1 MTVELASPVAIVA
14 HDAGGAEMLSS
25 YVARRRV
32 PCRLVLDGPALKI
45 FERKLGSVSLT
56 PLAEAIASCSS
67 LLCGT
72 SWESELEWQAIAAA
86 HAAGKPAIAFLDHW
100 VNYRRR
106 FVRGGVV
113 HLPDAIWVGDDAAET
128 LAREIFPETSVQR
141 VSNPYFEDIR
151 DELAKLEP
159 APEAAAGRGLRALFL
174 CTPVK
179 EHEEKR
185 GYTEFD
191 ALRYFFS
198 SRAALGRPLTS
209 LVIRPHPSEEPD
221 KYRQIA
227 AEFGSGVRVGGD
239 KPLLQEIAESD
250 VVAGCG
256 SMAMVVALV
265 AGRRVISAVPPG
277 GRASSLPQP
286 EIESLQDLSEQAACR

>member
-1 MTVELASPVAIVA
+1 VSSELTGPVAIVA
-14 HDAGGAEMLSS
+14 HDAGGAEVLSS
-25 YVARRRV
+25 YVARNRT
-32 PCRLVLDGPALKI
+32 PCRLVLDGPAVKI
-45 FERKLGSVSLT
+45 FERKFGALPLT
-56 PLAEAIASCSS
+56 PLQEAIDTCNS

-72 SWESELEWQAIAAA
+72 SWESELEWQAIAEAQ
-86 HAAGKPAIAFLDHW
+86 AAGKRAIAFLDHW
-100 VNYRRR
+100 VNYRKR

-113 HLPDAIWVGDDAAET
+113 HLPDAIWVGDDAAEA
-128 LAREIFPETSVQR
+128 LAREVFPETSVQR

-151 DELAKLEP
+151 DELSKLEP
-159 APEAAAGRGLRALFL
+159 AIEAREGDGLRALFL

-198 SRAALGRPLTS
+198 SRAILGKPLAS

-221 KYRQIA
+221 KYRSIV
-227 AEFGSGVRVGGD
+227 AEFGEGVRLGGD
-239 KPLLQEIAESD
+239 KPLLREIAESD

-286 EIESLQDLSEQAACR
+286 EIESLQALREQADCR